1 MGISLCFWVDS
12 LPLSSVLWSTLD
24 SVAHGVI
31 ESRVPQFTSG
41 LCGSLQ
47 TFRVSVAA
55 VLTTARCPH
64 TT

>member
-24 SVAHGVI
+24 SMAHGVI

-47 TFRVSVAA
+47 TFRVSQQ
-55 VLTTARCPH
+55 C
-64 TT
+64 